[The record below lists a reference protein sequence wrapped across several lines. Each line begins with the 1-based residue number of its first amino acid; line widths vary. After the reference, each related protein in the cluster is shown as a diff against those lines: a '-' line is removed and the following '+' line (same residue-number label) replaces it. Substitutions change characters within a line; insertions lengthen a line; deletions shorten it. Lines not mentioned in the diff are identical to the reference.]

1 MVGNTYSY
9 TPAIWAD
16 DIAKASANGIDGFAL
31 NMGRDEWE
39 PARIADAYAAA
50 EAKGNFK
57 LFFSLDVSSLG
68 CSTTAH
74 AANLANIILTYANSS
89 AQALYKDKVLVS
101 SFAGENCNFGQS
113 SVTAGWAYTKDL
125 LTAQNTSIYLM
136 PAIFSDPAGFK
147 ALDWMDG
154 EFNWNGA
161 WPMTAAPLTTASD
174 EQYMSALGTKG
185 YMPAMSPAFFTY
197 YGANSY
203 NKNWI
208 YRSDDWLLATRM
220 EQIIAMRNK
229 VDMVE
234 IISWNDYGESHY
246 IGPIRAD
253 QPNSQGWTDGMDHQ
267 GWLSIIK
274 LYSTAFKTGSYPTNT
289 DTITLWSR
297 PHPKAATATAP
308 SNPRPSGWQNTDDNL
323 YAFITINAPATIIV
337 TSGSNTVTWPGVKT
351 GINKFSVG
359 NSPGPISAKITRNGV
374 TIKEYNSGSAFQY
387 TDTPADYNFNYF
399 VGQA

>member
-1 MVGNTYSY
+1 LMTN
-9 TPAIWAD
+9 
-16 DIAKASANGIDGFAL
+16 
-31 NMGRDEWE
+31 
-39 PARIADAYAAA
+39 
-50 EAKGNFK
+50 
-57 LFFSLDVSSLG
+57 
-68 CSTTAH
+68 
-74 AANLANIILTYANSS
+74 
-89 AQALYKDKVLVS
+89 
-101 SFAGENCNFGQS
+101 QS
-113 SVTAGWAYTKDL
+113 MP
-125 LTAQNTSIYLM
+125 IYLM
-136 PAIFSDPAGFK
+136 PAIFSDPSGFK
-147 ALDWMDG
+147 GLDWLDG

-161 WPMTAAPLTTASD
+161 WPMTAAPISTASD

-197 YGANSY
+197 YGVNSY

-274 LYSTAFKTGSYPTNT
+274 IYSTAFKTGKYPGNT
-289 DTITLWSR
+289 DSITLWSR
-297 PHPKAATATAP
+297 PHPKGAIATAP
-308 SNPRPSGWQNTDDNL
+308 SNPRPTGWQNTDDNV
-323 YAFITINAPATIIV
+323 YAFITVSGPSTVTV
-337 TSGSNTVTWPGVKT
+337 TSGINSVTWNNIPN
-351 GINKFSVG
+351 GISKFSVG
-359 NSPGPISAKITRNGV
+359 SAPGPISAKIVRNGN
-374 TIKEYNSGSAFQY
+374 TIKQYNSGSAFQY
-387 TDTPADYNFNYF
+387 TDTPVDYNFNYF